1 MLKYIQNE
9 INKEEMMGFL
19 LNKILTLPA
28 ILVAFT
34 FHEYAHAIVADKLGD
49 KTARF
54 QGRLSLNPAK
64 HIDPF
69 GFLCVLFLG
78 IGYAKPVQINPGAFK
93 NYYKDDLKVSLAG
106 PFANFLVAIVG
117 AVILALYSKFLYIV
131 IPRDL
136 SQILYLML
144 FYIVSINISLGIFN
158 LLPIP
163 SFDGFSL
170 IRDLKPGKFRDF
182 EDMCYRYQG
191 LLIMVA
197 LFFGWRVISPIS
209 SILLNLFMKIA
220 YLIVQIIK

>member
-1 MLKYIQNE
+1 
-9 INKEEMMGFL
+9 MGFL

-220 YLIVQIIK
+220 YLIV

>member
-1 MLKYIQNE
+1 MSI
-9 INKEEMMGFL
+9 L
-19 LNKILTLPA
+19 LSKILTLPA

-54 QGRLSLNPAK
+54 QGRLTLNPAK

-69 GFLCVLFLG
+69 GFLCVLLLG
-78 IGYAKPVQINPGAFK
+78 IGYARPVQVNPGAFK

-106 PFANFLVAIVG
+106 PIANFIVAIVG
-117 AVILALYSKFLYIV
+117 AVILALYSKFIYRIM
-131 IPRDL
+131 PRDL
-136 SQILYLML
+136 AQIIYLML

-170 IRDLKPGKFRDF
+170 VRDIKPGRFRDF

-191 LLIMVA
+191 LLIMA
-197 LFFGWRVISPIS
+197 AFLFGWRVISPIAHT
-209 SILLNLFMKIA
+209 LLNLFLKFA
-220 YLIVQIIK
+220 YMII

>member
-1 MLKYIQNE
+1 
-9 INKEEMMGFL
+9 MGFL

-78 IGYAKPVQINPGAFK
+78 IGYAKPVQVNPGAFK

-106 PFANFLVAIVG
+106 PFANFIVAIVG
-117 AVILALYSKFLYIV
+117 AVILALYSKFLYII

-144 FYIVSINISLGIFN
+144 FYIVWINISLGIFN

-170 IRDLKPGKFRDF
+170 IRDLKPGKFRNF

-209 SILLNLFMKIA
+209 YILLNLFMKIA
-220 YLIVQIIK
+220 SLIV

>member
-1 MLKYIQNE
+1 MD
-9 INKEEMMGFL
+9 FL

-54 QGRLSLNPAK
+54 QGRLTLNPLK

-69 GFLCVLFLG
+69 GFICVLLLG
-78 IGYAKPVQINPGAFK
+78 IGYAKPVQVNPAAFK

-106 PFANFLVAIVG
+106 PLANFIVAIVG
-117 AVILALYSKFLYIV
+117 AVIFAVYYRFL
-131 IPRDL
+131 L
-136 SQILYLML
+136 ILMPSGLGEIIYYML

-170 IRDLKPGKFRDF
+170 VTDLKPGRFRDF
-182 EDMCYRYQG
+182 EDACYRYQG
-191 LLIMVA
+191 LLIMGA
-197 LFFGWRVISPIS
+197 LFFGWRVISPIAS
-209 SILLNLFMKIA
+209 LLMNTIMDFA
-220 YLIVQIIK
+220 FFII

>member
-1 MLKYIQNE
+1 
-9 INKEEMMGFL
+9 MGFL

-28 ILVAFT
+28 ILLAFT
-34 FHEYAHAIVADKLGD
+34 FHEYGHAIVADKLGD

-69 GFLCVLFLG
+69 GFLCVLLIG
-78 IGYAKPVQINPGAFK
+78 IGYARPVQVNPGAFK
-93 NYYKDDLKVSLAG
+93 DYYKDDLKVSLAG
-106 PFANFLVAIVG
+106 PLANFLVAII
-117 AVILALYSKFLYIV
+117 AALILSIYTNFLYGF

-144 FYIVSINISLGIFN
+144 LYTVNINISLGIFN

-170 IRDLKPGKFRDF
+170 IRDIKPGKFRDF
-182 EDMCYRYQG
+182 EDACYRYQG
-191 LLIMVA
+191 ILIMAA
-197 LFFGWRVISPIS
+197 LLFGWRVIAPIS
-209 SILLNLFMKIA
+209 YILRKFIMNFAFSII
-220 YLIVQIIK
+220 

>member
-1 MLKYIQNE
+1 
-9 INKEEMMGFL
+9 MGFL

-54 QGRLSLNPAK
+54 QGRLTLNPAK

-220 YLIVQIIK
+220 YLIV

>member
-1 MLKYIQNE
+1 MD
-9 INKEEMMGFL
+9 FL
-19 LNKILTLPA
+19 LDKILTFPA

-54 QGRLSLNPAK
+54 QGRLTLNPAK

-69 GFLCVLFLG
+69 GFICVLLLG
-78 IGYAKPVQINPGAFK
+78 IGYARPVQVNPAAFK

-117 AVILALYSKFLYIV
+117 AVIFALYYRFLFVRMPGSLAHIV
-131 IPRDL
+131 
-136 SQILYLML
+136 YYML

-170 IRDLKPGKFRDF
+170 VTDLKPGKFRDF
-182 EDMCYRYQG
+182 EDICYRYQG
-191 LLIMVA
+191 LLIMAA
-197 LFFGWRVISPIS
+197 LFFGWRVISPIAS
-209 SILLNLFMKIA
+209 VLINIIMKFAFSII
-220 YLIVQIIK
+220 

>member
-1 MLKYIQNE
+1 
-9 INKEEMMGFL
+9 MMDFL
-19 LNKILTLPA
+19 LTKILTLPA
-28 ILVAFT
+28 ILIGFT

-54 QGRLSLNPAK
+54 QGRLTLNPAK

-78 IGYAKPVQINPGAFK
+78 IGFAKPVQVNSGAFK
-93 NYYKDDLKVSLAG
+93 DYYKDDLKVSLAG
-106 PFANFLVAIVG
+106 PAANFIVAI
-117 AVILALYSKFLYIV
+117 AAALIRALYIKFLYGIV
-131 IPRDL
+131 PGNL
-136 SQILYLML
+136 SSILYLMISYTIL
-144 FYIVSINISLGIFN
+144 INISLGIFN

-170 IRDLKPGKFRDF
+170 VRDVKPGRFRDF

-191 LLIMVA
+191 LLIMAA

-209 SILLNLFMKIA
+209 SIIYNFFVQISN
-220 YLIVQIIK
+220 LIV